1 MSFDLLVGID
11 GPDLFADGTV
21 DRRECA
27 VGANKNFRI
36 HLHVERV
43 RNVDCRL
50 YGLAEAV
57 VSDVR
62 DDAYD
67 LKRLA
72 DAGGEDAKR
81 SVLEVGNAKRLTD
94 RTAIGPVEAR
104 HRFVD
109 NRDR

>member
-1 MSFDLLVGID
+1 MN
-11 GPDLFADGTV
+11 
-21 DRRECA
+21 E
-27 VGANKNFRI
+27 NFRI

-50 YGLAEAV
+50 YGLTEAV

-62 DDAYD
+62 DDTYD

-72 DAGGEDAKR
+72 DAGGEDAKW
-81 SVLEVGNAKRLTD
+81 SVLEVRDAKRLAD
-94 RTAIGPVEAR
+94 RTAIGPVPAR

-109 NRDR
+109 HRERGTAHGLGLVPDSSGEDGNP